1 MPKDKSHRA
10 LGDDPFEGLD
20 HIEDALADSTI
31 EAEAAPPDAPPP
43 GTTAAAMSARTCP
56 YLGLRTDR
64 TAMFSFPSEEH
75 HCFAGGQER
84 SIALAHQTNFCLG
97 RRYELCDRFVPVAPV
112 DVVDERASRRSPLDE
127 ARKAQR
133 AGAPDTAPELLPAE
147 ESWEEGRAGAL
158 SELVRELSPM
168 RVALW
173 ATAALLLVV
182 VVYYY
187 GSRLFGPQPNLPAS
201 TPVRGGI
208 PVATATVPAS
218 PTATATPTATVER
231 ATALVTPLPTPTLV
245 LGGRY
250 YSLVPAAG
258 AVGWVSSGDELT
270 HFGERNIHVGIFKE
284 QTYFGI
290 MQFDLSPIPAGAQI
304 AYAALSLTGLSDENI
319 GATGTW
325 QAQILDSTL
334 DENWRNLTFKD
345 VQGASVVQTLAPAM
359 SPADLGRKRVNSFV
373 FTTGQR
379 DWLAQRVATGKLSL
393 RIRGP
398 GGVADNL
405 FTWDSGYG
413 GGFGNRPTLL
423 VVAVPPPTPTPIVV
437 TSTPRP
443 ANVFEAAT
451 RVALATLYA
460 TTTGTATPLPPNIVT
475 ATPLGKQ
482 NPLVITNTPT
492 PANAA
497 TATFVAILQ
506 TAVAATTGTPT
517 PIPAY
522 VSTVTPHPPYVIIT
536 AVPTPADVFA
546 AATRAAQ
553 ATRQARHGT
562 ATPLPANWVTPTDTP
577 TALVVFNTPTPA
589 NAATATYVAAY
600 ATALAATTGTATP
613 LPPNAVTA
621 TATPVSI
628 PLEALTPSPTA
639 TLPPAPTAV
648 VHIPSSLYGKILFL
662 SDRFGGSNP
671 VVLAMDPDGGNASLV
686 TNRDVYDRA
695 LTLDQLS
702 TDGSQQVF
710 VRNYKGD
717 FQIWVMNRADGY
729 SWYLAGRGG
738 QADYD
743 PVWAPDG
750 ARVAYVAQRDRD
762 ANDEIHVVDKDVRSP
777 GGEFMDTRITQ
788 NLVMDKHPS
797 WSPDSKQIVFWSNRV
812 EDPALWKISE
822 QTKNRQIWIS
832 DDDGQH
838 QHNISNNAY
847 EDWDPVWVKPYW
859 P

>member
-1 MPKDKSHRA
+1 MPKDKPHRA
-10 LGDDPFEGLD
+10 LGDDPFEELD

-31 EAEAAPPDAPPP
+31 EEDLTPPDRTPP
-43 GTTAAAMSARTCP
+43 GTTAAAMPAGTCP

-75 HCFAGGQER
+75 HCFAGGRER
-84 SIALAHQTNFCLG
+84 SIALDHQTNFCLG
-97 RRYELCDRFVPVAPV
+97 RRYELCERFVLVETAEA
-112 DVVDERASRRSPLDE
+112 VDERALRRSPLAE
-127 ARKAQR
+127 ARKAQQT
-133 AGAPDTAPELLPAE
+133 GAEDAAPALLPAD
-147 ESWEEGRAGAL
+147 ESWGQERARDLAD
-158 SELVRELSPM
+158 LVQELSPM

-187 GSRLFGPQPNLPAS
+187 GSRLFGPQPNLPTI

-208 PVATATVPAS
+208 PVATATAS
-218 PTATATPTATVER
+218 PTTTATPTTAVER
-231 ATALVTPLPTPTLV
+231 AIAPVTPQPTPTLIA
-245 LGGRY
+245 GGRY

-258 AVGWVSSGDELT
+258 AAGWVNSEDSLA
-270 HFGERNIHVGIFKE
+270 HFGERNIHVGAYKG

-290 MQFDLSPIPAGAQI
+290 MQFDLTGIPTGAQI

-319 GATGTW
+319 GMSGTW
-325 QAQILDSTL
+325 QVQVLDSTL

-345 VQGASVVQTLAPAM
+345 VQGASVAQTLAPPM
-359 SPADLGRKRVNSFV
+359 TPLDLGRKRVNTLA
-373 FTTGQR
+373 FTADQR
-379 DWLAQRVATGKLSL
+379 DWLAQQVVTGKLSL
-393 RIRGP
+393 RISGP
-398 GGVADNL
+398 TGDADSL

-423 VVAVPPPTPTPIVV
+423 VMAVPPPTPTPFVV
-437 TSTPRP
+437 TSTPP
-443 ANVFEAAT
+443 PGNVFEAAT

-475 ATPLGKQ
+475 ATPQGKQ

-497 TATFVAILQ
+497 TATFVAVLQ

-517 PIPAY
+517 PIPTY
-522 VSTVTPHPPYVIIT
+522 VSTATPHPAYVIIT

-546 AATRAAQ
+546 AATRAVQ
-553 ATRQARHGT
+553 ATRQARYGT
-562 ATPLPANWVTPTDTP
+562 ATPLPANWVTPTATP
-577 TALVVFNTPTPA
+577 TVLVIFNTPTPA
-589 NAATATYVAAY
+589 NAATATYIAAY
-600 ATALAATTGTATP
+600 ATAVAATTGTATP
-613 LPPNAVTA
+613 LPPNALTA
-621 TATPVSI
+621 TATPVTI
-628 PLEALTPSPTA
+628 PLEALSPSPTA
-639 TLPPAPTAV
+639 TLLPAPTAV
-648 VHIPSSLYGKILFL
+648 VHIPSSLHGKILFL
-662 SDRFGGSNP
+662 SNRFGGSEP
-671 VVLAMDPDGGNASLV
+671 AVLAMDPDGGNVALL
-686 TNRDVYDRA
+686 TNQEVYDRSLA
-695 LTLDQLS
+695 LDQVS
-702 TDGSQQVF
+702 TDGSQRVF
-710 VRNYKGD
+710 VRDYKGD
-717 FQIWVMNRADGY
+717 FQIWVMNLADGY

-750 ARVAYVAQRDRD
+750 ARVAYVAQRDRN
-762 ANDEIHVVDKDVRSP
+762 ANDEIHVVNKDVRSP

-812 EDPALWKISE
+812 EDPALWRISE
-822 QTKNRQIWIS
+822 QTKNRQIWVS

-838 QHNISNNAY
+838 QHNISHNAY
-847 EDWDPVWVKPYW
+847 EDWNPVWVKSYW